1 MSSPIRMTGLNSGL
15 DTESIIQELVKV
27 QSTKKESL
35 EKAKTKLTWKQE
47 IWTEMN
53 SKIKTFYNKTLDT
66 LRFTGSYKKKKTT
79 IDDSKIASV
88 VSSDKAVNGTQT
100 LAVKQLAKSAYMTG
114 GKLSNDGSV
123 KETTTLNEL
132 TGGLVAK
139 DSEVEY
145 DFTSGGKTT
154 TITLNGESTV
164 KDVISK
170 LQECGVN
177 ANFDETN
184 QRIFVSAQNSGS
196 DGEFSFEAKNA
207 NSELALAGLG
217 LISSENIAGMTSASN
232 EKAAL
237 YDTDEATTRASAGFQ
252 AYAKELALDKVD
264 EIVARLKDFND
275 NFTDPT
281 SEDYS
286 VEVLNSYLGDAKALE
301 QYYGAEIPTEV
312 ADLISTVKTNA
323 LATGKVDDAAIDAV
337 TPSMDI
343 AAVAEDKA
351 FEEVN
356 NAKKSVDNFTNLA
369 TSRAAKKIDGQNAK
383 ILLNGVEYSSS
394 TNAVTVNGLTI
405 NVQSESEKKDD
416 GTYVETFLNTQD
428 DVDGIY
434 DMIKNFFKEY
444 NTLINEMDSKYNA
457 DKAKGYEPLTDDE
470 KDAMSD
476 EEVEKWE
483 TKIKDALLRR
493 DDSLSTVINCFKTDM
508 MASITID
515 GKSYSLANF
524 GIETL
529 NYFTAADN
537 ERGAYHI
544 DGDEDDENTSSNTDK
559 LKTMISTNPDLV
571 TEFFSQLTSNL
582 YKDLD
587 KIMSRTDYRSKYSV
601 YDDKAMK
608 TDLSDYDTK
617 IKEQEDYISKLED
630 RYYSQFTAMEK
641 AMANLNSQQSALSGI
656 LG

>member
-515 GKSYSLANF
+515 GKSYSLASF

-544 DGDEDDENTSSNTDK
+544 DGDEDDENSASNTDK